1 MCKNKVFV
9 YKKRSNCLF
18 SNQSKKFI
26 KQHQTMKLLHIC
38 ILILL
43 VLFVQIEAKRGGK
56 GKGRGKGKGKGK
68 GKWRKNKGG
77 KGKGMIFS
85 LIKDDLMS
93 CKVDDCWPTCFT
105 QGCITCKTACYNQ
118 NQDDTEITTN
128 FNNTMVPQKQ
138 QAKKA
143 RKAFKKC
150 NHNCKKTGVCPK
162 WKNVPKVCK
171 KCVKG
176 CYKKTLETSSS
187 LESFNQSCNT
197 PEKCGSECWGPKWKS
212 KTCRTCVQTK
222 CKEEEEK

>member
-1 MCKNKVFV
+1 MGNSQKTSYSF
-9 YKKRSNCLF
+9 
-18 SNQSKKFI
+18 KFI
-26 KQHQTMKLLHIC
+26 KNMKLFHFC

-43 VLFVQIEAKRGGK
+43 VLFIETESRRWGK
-56 GKGRGKGKGKGK
+56 GKGRGKGKGGKGK
-68 GKWRKNKGG
+68 GKWRKNKN

-93 CKVDDCWPTCFT
+93 CKVDECWPTCFT
-105 QGCITCKTACYNQ
+105 QGCIDCKSACYNQ
-118 NQDDTEITTN
+118 NQDDTENTTN
-128 FNNTMVPQKQ
+128 STVPQKQ
-138 QAKKA
+138 QDKKS

-150 NHNCKKTGVCPK
+150 NQNCKKTGVCPK
-162 WKNVPKVCK
+162 WKHVPKTCK

-212 KTCRTCVQTK
+212 KACKTCVQIK